1 VVLKNDKRQTI
12 NRKRLVKLGN
22 FLFRNRNGIFPLFYL
37 MLFVPSP
44 EVFSNPVVAMIIG
57 FSVTIIGQLV
67 RVVTIGLVYIIRGGK
82 DRRVYAEDL
91 VTTGIF
97 AHCRNPLY
105 VGNILILVGL
115 GIASNSLLF
124 MAVFTPLFL
133 FFWQAIVLA
142 EENYLRNKF
151 GQQYDEYCRSVN
163 RWLIN
168 FKGLGETLNS
178 MEFKW
183 RRVIIREYN
192 STYIWMTG
200 AVLIV
205 MKHFYVHDDQF
216 DFKKTLPVFITILV
230 VLLLLYLFARYL
242 KKSKKIVSD

>member
-1 VVLKNDKRQTI
+1 
-12 NRKRLVKLGN
+12 
-22 FLFRNRNGIFPLFYL
+22 
-37 MLFVPSP
+37 
-44 EVFSNPVVAMIIG
+44 MIIG
-57 FSVTIIGQLV
+57 FTVTLIGQLI
-67 RVVTIGLVYIIRGGK
+67 RVMTIGLVYIIRGGK

-133 FFWQAIVLA
+133 FFWQAIVMA

-151 GQQYDEYCRSVN
+151 GEQYDAYCKRVD

-168 FKGLGETLNS
+168 FKGLGNTMRS

-183 RRVIIREYN
+183 KRVIIREYN

-205 MKHFYVHDDQF
+205 MKHFYFHEVRF
-216 DFKKTLPVFITILV
+216 DFQENLPVFIAILI
-230 VLLLLYLFARYL
+230 LLMLLYLFARYL
-242 KKSKKIVSD
+242 KKSRKLVSD

>member
-1 VVLKNDKRQTI
+1 MVN
-12 NRKRLVKLGN
+12 LGN

-37 MLFVPSP
+37 MLFIPSR
-44 EVFSNPVVAMIIG
+44 EVFTDPVIAMIIG
-57 FSVTIIGQLV
+57 FSITLIGQLI
-67 RVVTIGLVYIIRGGK
+67 RVITIGLVYIIRGGK

-133 FFWQAIVLA
+133 FFWQAIVMA
-142 EENYLRNKF
+142 EENYLRGKF
-151 GQQYDEYCRSVN
+151 GEQYDQYCKRTD

-168 FKGLGETLNS
+168 FKGLGNTLRS
-178 MEFKW
+178 MQFKW

-205 MKHFYVHDDQF
+205 MKHFYFHDERWDLQ
-216 DFKKTLPVFITILV
+216 KTLPVFISILV
-230 VLLLLYLFARYL
+230 GLLVLYFIARYL
-242 KKSKKIVSD
+242 KKSKTIQSD

>member
-1 VVLKNDKRQTI
+1 M
-12 NRKRLVKLGN
+12 VKLGN

-37 MLFVPSP
+37 MLFVPSW
-44 EVFSNPVVAMIIG
+44 EVFPNPVTAMIIG
-57 FSVTIIGQLV
+57 FSVTITGQLI
-67 RVVTIGLVYIIRGGK
+67 RIITIGLVYIIRGGK

-97 AHCRNPLY
+97 SHCRNPLY

-151 GQQYDEYCRSVN
+151 GEQYNDYCKRVN

-168 FKGLGETLNS
+168 FNGIGKTLRS
-178 MEFKW
+178 MQFKW
-183 RRVIIREYN
+183 KRVIIREYN
-192 STYIWMTG
+192 ATYIWMTG

-205 MKHFYVHDDQF
+205 MKHFYFHDSQF
-216 DFKKTLPVFITILV
+216 DFRKNLPVFISIL
-230 VLLLLYLFARYL
+230 VLLLLIYLFARYL
-242 KKSKKIVSD
+242 KKSRILVSD

>member
-1 VVLKNDKRQTI
+1 MI
-12 NRKRLVKLGN
+12 KLGN

-37 MLFVPSP
+37 MLFVPSW
-44 EVFSNPVVAMIIG
+44 EVFTNPVTAMIIG
-57 FSVTIIGQLV
+57 FSVTIIGQLI
-67 RVVTIGLVYIIRGGK
+67 RVMTIGLVYIIRGGK

-115 GIASNSLLF
+115 GIASNSFLF
-124 MAVFTPLFL
+124 MAAFTPLFL

-151 GQQYDEYCRSVN
+151 GEQYNDYCKRVN

-168 FKGLGETLNS
+168 PNGLATTLGS

-183 RRVIIREYN
+183 KRVIIREYN

-205 MKHFYVHDDQF
+205 MKHFYFHDHRF
-216 DFKKTLPVFITILV
+216 DFKKNLPMFISILV
-230 VLLLLYLFARYL
+230 ILLLLYLFARYL
-242 KKSKKIVSD
+242 KKSRILVSD

>member
-1 VVLKNDKRQTI
+1 M
-12 NRKRLVKLGN
+12 VKLGN

-37 MLFVPSP
+37 MLFIPSR
-44 EVFSNPVVAMIIG
+44 EVFTNPVTAMIIG
-57 FSVTIIGQLV
+57 FSVTLIGQLV

-124 MAVFTPLFL
+124 MAVFTPVFL

-151 GQQYDEYCRSVN
+151 GEQYNEYCRHVN

-168 FKGLGETLNS
+168 LNGIGKTFRS
-178 MEFKW
+178 MQFKW
-183 RRVIIREYN
+183 KRVIIREYN

-205 MKHFYVHDDQF
+205 MKHFYFHEEQF
-216 DFKKTLPVFITILV
+216 NFHKNIPVFVSILV
-230 VLLLLYLFARYL
+230 GLLILYFLARYL
-242 KKSKKIVSD
+242 KKSGKIVSD

>member
-1 VVLKNDKRQTI
+1 MI
-12 NRKRLVKLGN
+12 SLGN

-37 MLFVPSP
+37 MLFVPSW
-44 EVFSNPVVAMIIG
+44 EVFSNPLIAMIIG
-57 FSVTIIGQLV
+57 FSITIIGQLV
-67 RVVTIGLVYIIRGGK
+67 RVTTIGLVYIIRGGK

-124 MAVFTPLFL
+124 MAAFTPLFL
-133 FFWQAIVLA
+133 LFWQAIVLA

-151 GQQYDEYCRSVN
+151 GQQYDEYCRRVN

-168 FKGLGETLNS
+168 FKGIVKTFNS

-205 MKHFYVHDDQF
+205 MKHFYLHGHQF
-216 DFKKTLPVFITILV
+216 DFEKNLTVFIAILV
-230 VLLLLYLFARYL
+230 GLLILYLFARYL
-242 KKSKKIVSD
+242 KKSRKLISD

>member
-1 VVLKNDKRQTI
+1 MVR
-12 NRKRLVKLGN
+12 LGN
-22 FLFRNRNGIFPLFYL
+22 FLFRNRNGIFPFFYL
-37 MLFVPSP
+37 MLFVPSRDVLP
-44 EVFSNPVVAMIIG
+44 NPVTAMVIG
-57 FSVTIIGQLV
+57 FSVTLAGQFI
-67 RVVTIGLVYIIRGGK
+67 RVITIGLVYIIRGGK

-91 VTTGIF
+91 VTSGIF

-142 EENYLRNKF
+142 EEDYLRNKF
-151 GQQYDEYCRSVN
+151 GDRYDAYCKKVN
-163 RWLIN
+163 RWIVN
-168 FKGLGETLNS
+168 FKGLGKTLRS

-183 RRVIIREYN
+183 KRVVIREYN
-192 STYIWMTG
+192 ATYLWMTG

-205 MKHFYVHDDQF
+205 MKHFYFHNELFNF
-216 DFKKTLPVFITILV
+216 DENLPLFIFILAG
-230 VLLLLYLFARYL
+230 LAILYLFARFL
-242 KKSKKIVSD
+242 KKSRRLVSD

>member
-1 VVLKNDKRQTI
+1 MI
-12 NRKRLVKLGN
+12 KLGN

-37 MLFVPSP
+37 MLFVPSW
-44 EVFSNPVVAMIIG
+44 EVFTNPVTAMIIG

-67 RVVTIGLVYIIRGGK
+67 RIITIGLVYIIRGGK

-91 VTTGIF
+91 VVTGIF

-115 GIASNSLLF
+115 GIASNSLIF
-124 MAVFTPLFL
+124 MAIFTPVFL
-133 FFWQAIVLA
+133 LFWQAIVLA

-151 GQQYDEYCRSVN
+151 GAQYEQYCRRVS

-168 FKGLGETLNS
+168 FKGIGATLRS

-183 RRVIIREYN
+183 KRVIIREYN
-192 STYIWMTG
+192 ATYLWMSG

-205 MKHFYVHDDQF
+205 MKHFYFHEEQF
-216 DFKKTLPVFITILV
+216 DFKKNIPVFISILAI
-230 VLLLLYLFARYL
+230 LLALYLFARYL
-242 KKSKKIVSD
+242 KKSKKLVSD

>member
-1 VVLKNDKRQTI
+1 MI
-12 NRKRLVKLGN
+12 KLGN
-22 FLFRNRNGIFPLFYL
+22 FLFRNRNGIFPIFYL
-37 MLFVPSP
+37 MLFVPSG
-44 EVFSNPVVAMIIG
+44 EVFTNPVTAMIIG
-57 FSVTIIGQLV
+57 FSVTIIGQLI
-67 RVVTIGLVYIIRGGK
+67 RIITIGLVYIIRGGK

-97 AHCRNPLY
+97 SHCRNPLY

-151 GQQYDEYCRSVN
+151 GEQYNDYCKRVN

-168 FKGLGETLNS
+168 PNGLATTLGS

-183 RRVIIREYN
+183 KRVIIREYN

-205 MKHFYVHDDQF
+205 MKHFYFHDHRF
-216 DFKKTLPVFITILV
+216 DFKKNLPMFISILV
-230 VLLLLYLFARYL
+230 ILLLLYLFARYL
-242 KKSKKIVSD
+242 KKSRILVSD

>member
-1 VVLKNDKRQTI
+1 MIKF
-12 NRKRLVKLGN
+12 GN

-37 MLFVPSP
+37 MLFVPSW
-44 EVFSNPVVAMIIG
+44 EVFTEPVIAMIIG
-57 FSVTIIGQLV
+57 FSITVIGQLI
-67 RVVTIGLVYIIRGGK
+67 RVITIGLVYIIRGGK

-142 EENYLRNKF
+142 EEDYLRNKF
-151 GQQYDEYCRSVN
+151 GEQYDQYCKKTN

-168 FKGLGETLNS
+168 FRGIGNTIGS

-183 RRVIIREYN
+183 KRVIIREYN
-192 STYIWMTG
+192 ATYIWMTG
-200 AVLIV
+200 AVLII
-205 MKHFYVHDDQF
+205 MKHFYFHESQF
-216 DFKKTLPVFITILV
+216 DFKVNLPVFITILV
-230 VLLLLYLFARYL
+230 ALIVLYLFARYL
-242 KKSKKIVSD
+242 KKSRKLVSD

>member
-1 VVLKNDKRQTI
+1 MI
-12 NRKRLVKLGN
+12 KLGN
-22 FLFRNRNGIFPLFYL
+22 FLFRNRNGIFPIFYL
-37 MLFVPSP
+37 MLFVPSR
-44 EVFSNPVVAMIIG
+44 EVFTNPVTAMIIG
-57 FSVTIIGQLV
+57 FSVTIIGQLI
-67 RVVTIGLVYIIRGGK
+67 RIITIGLVYIIRGGK

-97 AHCRNPLY
+97 SHCRNPLY

-124 MAVFTPLFL
+124 MAVLTPLFL

-151 GQQYDEYCRSVN
+151 GEQYNDYCKRVN

-168 FKGLGETLNS
+168 PNGLATTLGS

-183 RRVIIREYN
+183 KRVIIREYN

-205 MKHFYVHDDQF
+205 MKHFYFHDHRF
-216 DFKKTLPVFITILV
+216 DFKKNLPMFISILV
-230 VLLLLYLFARYL
+230 ILLLLYLFARYL
-242 KKSKKIVSD
+242 KKSRILVSD

>member
-1 VVLKNDKRQTI
+1 M
-12 NRKRLVKLGN
+12 VKLGN

-37 MLFVPSP
+37 MLFVPSW
-44 EVFSNPVVAMIIG
+44 EVFKNPVTAMIIG
-57 FSVTIIGQLV
+57 FSVTVIGQLI
-67 RVVTIGLVYIIRGGK
+67 RVTTIGLVYIIRGGK

-151 GQQYDEYCRSVN
+151 GEQYNEYCKRAN

-168 FKGLGETLNS
+168 FNGLAKTMSS
-178 MEFKW
+178 MQFKW

-205 MKHFYVHDDQF
+205 MKHFYFHSDQF
-216 DFKKTLPVFITILV
+216 DFHENLPAFISILV
-230 VLLLLYLFARYL
+230 ILLLLYLFARYL
-242 KKSKKIVSD
+242 KKSRKLVSD

>member
-1 VVLKNDKRQTI
+1 M
-12 NRKRLVKLGN
+12 VKLGN

-37 MLFVPSP
+37 MLFVPSW
-44 EVFSNPVVAMIIG
+44 EVFTNPVTAMLIG
-57 FSVTIIGQLV
+57 FSVTIIGQLI
-67 RVVTIGLVYIIRGGK
+67 RIITIGLVYIIRGGK

-97 AHCRNPLY
+97 NHCRNPLY

-142 EENYLRNKF
+142 EENYLRTKF
-151 GQQYDEYCRSVN
+151 GEQYDEYCKRVN

-168 FKGLGETLNS
+168 FNGIGKTLRS
-178 MEFKW
+178 MQFKW
-183 RRVIIREYN
+183 KRVIIREYN
-192 STYIWMTG
+192 ATYIWMTG
-200 AVLIV
+200 AVLIT
-205 MKHFYVHDDQF
+205 MKHFYFHKDQF
-216 DFKKTLPVFITILV
+216 DFRQNLPIFISILV
-230 VLLLLYLFARYL
+230 LLLLLYLFARYL
-242 KKSKKIVSD
+242 KKSRKLVSD

>member
-1 VVLKNDKRQTI
+1 
-12 NRKRLVKLGN
+12 LVKLGN

-37 MLFVPSP
+37 MLFIPSW
-44 EVFSNPVVAMIIG
+44 EVFTNPVTAMIIG
-57 FSVTIIGQLV
+57 FTVTIIGQLI
-67 RVVTIGLVYIIRGGK
+67 RVITIGLVYIIRGGK

-91 VTTGIF
+91 VTTGVF

-133 FFWQAIVLA
+133 LFWQAIVMA

-151 GQQYDEYCRSVN
+151 GQQYDDYCRRVD

-168 FKGLGETLNS
+168 FKGIGKTLRS
-178 MEFKW
+178 MQFKW
-183 RRVIIREYN
+183 KRVIIREYN
-192 STYIWMTG
+192 ATYLWMTG

-205 MKHFYVHDDQF
+205 MKHFYFHKEQF
-216 DFKKTLPVFITILV
+216 DFQNNLATFIAILI
-230 VLLLLYLFARYL
+230 LLMILYLFARYL
-242 KKSKKIVSD
+242 KKSRKLASD